1 MSAYAGSIIK
11 SGTTLDVNQLVSEL
25 TNELPAAWKETSTGS
40 VSNTTGTAFTTHYT
54 LSETVEADELLI
66 FVSQTQ
72 ISVGVAGTKVLVNH
86 RVNGTVPTP
95 DIIVVQDATT
105 SAGGNQGTAT
115 CVTVH
120 KDLTGVQT
128 FDVRFARYGGSGTV
142 YAGASRCHLIRFK
155 RR

>member
-1 MSAYAGSIIK
+1 MSAYVGSIIK
-11 SGTTLDVNQLVSEL
+11 SGTTLDVNQLISEL
-25 TNELPAAWKETSTGS
+25 TNEIPAAWKEANTAS
-40 VSNTTGTAFTTHYT
+40 VNSTTGTALTTHYT

-72 ISVGVAGTKVLVNH
+72 ISVGTAGTKVLVNH
-86 RVNGTVPTP
+86 RVNGASPTP
-95 DIIVVQDATT
+95 DVIMTDTT
-105 SAGGNQGTAT
+105 TGTGGNQATAT

-120 KDLTGVQT
+120 KDLSGAQT
-128 FDVRFARYGGSGTV
+128 FDVQFARYGGSGTV